1 MTKIAS
7 SCRDKNRLCK
17 RAFTKPFIRKTR
29 FDSKGNSEMA
39 YCRTFP
45 NCLLRS
51 DFYPFTVMW
60 YFVNLGPIF
69 FHKTHTHSSWQRL
82 KWVGFI
88 FCMGTYPVAT
98 HKMAPECCEMLTFL
112 DSSRQFSRCVVE
124 KHNFCLICEQIIEF
138 GIWEEN
144 YGMPKPMRICRN
156 EFS

>member
-1 MTKIAS
+1 MILVNNNFVRHFDARTSPS
-7 SCRDKNRLCK
+7 SPTQLK
-17 RAFTKPFIRKTR
+17 
-29 FDSKGNSEMA
+29 
-39 YCRTFP
+39 
-45 NCLLRS
+45 
-51 DFYPFTVMW
+51 
-60 YFVNLGPIF
+60 FVNTSLSIDFGYDCHSVLKHVLKSYDIF
-69 FHKTHTHSSWQRL
+69 LDVHNSRKRVVGLIYKTHTHSSWHRL

-112 DSSRQFSRCVVE
+112 DSSRQFSRCAVE